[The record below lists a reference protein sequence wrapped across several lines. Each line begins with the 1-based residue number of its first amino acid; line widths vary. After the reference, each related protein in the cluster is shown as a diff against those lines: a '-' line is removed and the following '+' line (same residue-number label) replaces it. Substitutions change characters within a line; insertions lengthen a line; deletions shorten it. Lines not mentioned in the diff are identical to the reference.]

1 MDKFYTTQEVMNGIE
16 ELPPISKTTLRNLR
30 QERKIKYSKIGKNCV
45 YKKSWILEYINKNA
59 VETKTY

>member
-1 MDKFYTTQEVMNGIE
+1 MERYYTTKEIEKGIE